1 MNGFECTNP
10 FSGEVLKKYL
20 FQDFETIK
28 ALCSELHKSQKK
40 VSALPI
46 TERVQKCRS
55 ALTYFKEHADEI
67 GLSITQQM
75 GRPLAQANGEVEAML
90 DRGNWLCDNAEQ
102 ILLDDAIEEK
112 QGFYRA
118 IKKEPLGLVFII
130 SAWNY
135 PLLITINGLLTS
147 ILCGNTVLLK
157 HAQMTTEIGSHFAKA
172 FNQSFEMEVVRHL
185 IATHE
190 QCADLIKNNIVD
202 HVVFTG
208 SVAGGHAIYQ
218 SVAHTFMDC
227 NLELGGK
234 DGVYVDASSDP
245 ITAADAIVDGAFYN
259 AGQSCCGLERIY
271 VHHSIALEFTQR
283 CITKA
288 QEYTLGDPIHPSTN
302 MGPMADP
309 KCIPFLEKQ
318 IHDAHD
324 KGAQILCG
332 GGYKKIK
339 DGYFWEPTVLVNVT
353 EDMLIMQEENFAP
366 LLPIQE
372 VESIEE
378 AITFLNKSSYG
389 LTASIFTENS
399 NTAEMFASAVE
410 AGTIFQNRCDFLD
423 PALPWT
429 GYKNSGKGSSLS
441 QYGFMYLTKRK
452 AIHFKNGEH

>member
-10 FSGEVLKKYL
+10 YSGEVLKKYL
-20 FQDFETIK
+20 YHDIETIK
-28 ALCSELHKSQKK
+28 ESCSELNNSQKK
-40 VSALPI
+40 VSALPVAD
-46 TERVQKCRS
+46 RVQKCRT
-55 ALTYFKEHADEI
+55 ALTYFKAHADAI

-75 GRPLAQANGEVEAML
+75 GRPLAQAIGEVEAML
-90 DRGNWLCDNAEQ
+90 DRGYWLCDNAEQ
-102 ILLDDAIEEK
+102 ILLDDGIEEK
-112 QGFYRA
+112 EGFYRA

-172 FNQSFEMEVVRHL
+172 FNNSFEMEVVKHL
-185 IATHE
+185 IATHD
-190 QCADLIKNNIVD
+190 QCADLIKNNTVD

-208 SVAGGHAIYQ
+208 SVAGGRSIYQ

-234 DGVYVDASSDP
+234 DGVYIDETSDP
-245 ITAADAIVDGAFYN
+245 IAAADAIVDGAFYN
-259 AGQSCCGLERIY
+259 AGQSCCGLERVY
-271 VHHSIALEFTQR
+271 VHHSITSEFTQR
-283 CITKA
+283 CVTKA
-288 QEYTLGDPIHPSTN
+288 QDYTLGDPMDPSTN

-309 KCIPFLEKQ
+309 KCIPLLEKQ
-318 IHDAHD
+318 VYDAHD
-324 KGAQILCG
+324 KGAEILCG
-332 GGYKKIK
+332 GGYQKIES
-339 DGYFWEPTVLVNVT
+339 GLFWEPTVLVNVT
-353 EDMLIMQEENFAP
+353 DDMLIMQEENFAP

-372 VESIEE
+372 VTSRDE
-378 AITFLNKSSYG
+378 AIALLNQSSYG
-389 LTASIFTENS
+389 LTASIFTETPD
-399 NTAEMFASAVE
+399 TAKIFASEVE

-441 QYGFMYLTKRK
+441 QYGFMHLTKRK
-452 AIHFKNGEH
+452 SIHFKNGGV